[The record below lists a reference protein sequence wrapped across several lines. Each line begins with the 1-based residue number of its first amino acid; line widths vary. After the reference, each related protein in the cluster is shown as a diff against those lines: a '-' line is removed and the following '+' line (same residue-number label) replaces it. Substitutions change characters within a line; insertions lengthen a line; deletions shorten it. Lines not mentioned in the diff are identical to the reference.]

1 VIVALPT
8 WSPRQR
14 RSKERFMPDEKLIL
28 ITGRSTK
35 QGTGISTGKELAEYQ
50 QATTVL
56 ELSQA
61 DMARFGLR
69 EGDTVKLKSQFGEAI
84 VKCRPEDLPDGMVFI
99 AFGST
104 INQLVG
110 DETYASGMPD
120 TKGLEIELE
129 KVPI

>member
-1 VIVALPT
+1 
-8 WSPRQR
+8 
-14 RSKERFMPDEKLIL
+14 MPEGKLIL

-35 QGTGISTGKELAEYQ
+35 QGTGISTGKELTDYQ
-50 QATTVL
+50 EATTIL
-56 ELSQA
+56 ELCQA
-61 DMARFGLR
+61 DMARFGLH
-69 EGDTVKLKSQFGEAI
+69 EGDPVKLKSQFGEAI
-84 VKCRPEDLPDGMVFI
+84 VKCRPEDLPEGMAFM

-120 TKGLEIELE
+120 TKGLQIELE